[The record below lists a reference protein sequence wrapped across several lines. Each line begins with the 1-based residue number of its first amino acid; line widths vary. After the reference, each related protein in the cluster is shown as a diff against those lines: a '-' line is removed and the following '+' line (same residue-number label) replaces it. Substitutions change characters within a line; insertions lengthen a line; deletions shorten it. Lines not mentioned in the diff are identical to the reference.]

1 MVYRGMHKIENN
13 RLNNVLYIRYIFYF
27 YDEEN
32 KSYIDKSITISNDTP
47 EFETKKYMIEECD
60 KIFSTFSLK
69 IVYGISLVLKSFENI
84 FKEVIK

>member
-13 RLNNVLYIRYIFYF
+13 KSNDINYIFHF

-32 KSYIDKSITISNDTP
+32 KSYIDKSITILNNSP
-47 EFETKKYMIEECD
+47 EFETLKFMVETCD
-60 KIFSTFSLK
+60 EMLSSFNIK
-69 IVYGISLVLKSFENI
+69 IVYGISLLLSTFENI